1 MYILNMHAYT
11 DMYMINTKTLAE
23 VSVNMTTLQ
32 VFSNISCLAVVLSH
46 FIILMLLI
54 SKFEEKRRVS
64 VNFPCQCSKVGKKCC
79 ILHRGHLE
87 VIEKRL

>member
-1 MYILNMHAYT
+1 MHAYT

-46 FIILMLLI
+46 FIIMMLLI
-54 SKFEEKRRVS
+54 SKLQEKRRVS
-64 VNFPCQCSKVGKKCC
+64 VNFPCQCSKVVRNAAYFRGV
-79 ILHRGHLE
+79 IL
-87 VIEKRL
+87 RL